1 MPSAEVLQPA
11 AENIGIE
18 GLTFQP
24 LRRTFATHFHGIGT
38 IKDQQSQMR
47 HSTAQITMDV
57 YTQTVSESLRSA
69 MESFEQKLR
78 EVKNAGPGSVGIDSE
93 PKSATLD
100 SKPQEVLNPN
110 EPKRESGLTA
120 SD

>member
-69 MESFEQKLR
+69 MESFDQKLR
-78 EVKNAGPGSVGIDSE
+78 EVKNEPCSVGIDSE

-100 SKPQEVLNPN
+100 NKPQEVLNPN